1 LVIGAAAEGGGPM
14 TVAVAV
20 ACAGL
25 GAALGPFLATLV
37 QRVPRKEPVLGGD
50 GSVASARLRTLI
62 SAAVALLFG
71 ASGLRFGADWALP
84 AYLVLAASLLV
95 VSVIDLEHYVIPNRI
110 IYPTLGLSL
119 PVLTIAAA
127 LDHRWDDLLHALVGG
142 AAAWTVLL
150 LVHLVSP
157 RGMGF
162 GDVRLAFVLGLHLG
176 WLGYGHVVLG
186 LFLGFLLGSVA
197 GIALLVLRRRSRKEA
212 IPFGPFLAAG
222 GMLAVLVGEPLI
234 RWYNG

>member
-1 LVIGAAAEGGGPM
+1 M
-14 TVAVAV
+14 TIAVAV

-37 QRVPRKEPVLGGD
+37 ARVPRKEPVFGD
-50 GSVASARLRTLI
+50 GATQPPDSTRRAMSVGAALLCG
-62 SAAVALLFG
+62 AVA
-71 ASGLRFGADWALP
+71 LRFGASWALP
-84 AYLVLAASLLV
+84 AYVVLAVSLLV

-110 IYPTLGLSL
+110 VYPTLALSIPL
-119 PVLTIAAA
+119 LTLAAA
-127 LDHRWDDLLHALVGG
+127 IGGKWGDLAHAVIGG
-142 AAAWTVLL
+142 AAAWAVLL
-150 LVHLVSP
+150 VVHLVSP

-186 LFLGFLLGSVA
+186 LFLGFMLGSVA
-197 GIALLVLRRRSRKEA
+197 GIALLIVRRRSRKEA

-222 GMLAVLVGEPLI
+222 GMLAVLFGEPMI

>member
-1 LVIGAAAEGGGPM
+1 M
-14 TVAVAV
+14 TIAVAV

-37 QRVPRKEPVLGGD
+37 ARVPRKEPVFGGD
-50 GSVASARLRTLI
+50 ATEPSDTARTAMSVG
-62 SAAVALLFG
+62 AAVLCG
-71 ASGLRFGADWALP
+71 GVGLRFGATWALP
-84 AYLVLAASLLV
+84 AYVVLGASLLV

-110 IYPTLGLSL
+110 VYPTLALSL
-119 PVLTIAAA
+119 PLLLLAAA
-127 LDHRWDDLLHALVGG
+127 VGGKWDDLLHALVGG
-142 AAAWTVLL
+142 AAAWAVLL
-150 LVHLVSP
+150 LVHLISP

-162 GDVRLAFVLGLHLG
+162 GDVRLAFVLGVHLG

-186 LFLGFLLGSVA
+186 LFLGFVLGSVA
-197 GIALLVLRRRSRKEA
+197 GIALVVVRRRTRQEA

-222 GMLAVLVGEPLI
+222 GMLAVLFGEPMI